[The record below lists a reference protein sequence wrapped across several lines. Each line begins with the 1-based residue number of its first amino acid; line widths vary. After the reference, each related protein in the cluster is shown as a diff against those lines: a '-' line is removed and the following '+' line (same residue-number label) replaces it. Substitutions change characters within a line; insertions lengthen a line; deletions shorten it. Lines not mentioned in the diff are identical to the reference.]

1 MAILNMNDNG
11 KRYSLYTFGDTSGR
25 IHSIKASVACV
36 MSTDSYIADYR
47 IDKEAVASGVTDF
60 ESVLPDG
67 DYAKAVAHLF
77 ERRPIAD
84 ENGPWHHLFDLF
96 NRYLGKNKWLA
107 FDLEE
112 AVRTARHRK
121 DDSGLLGRYFK
132 VSLDLENDAGEVE
145 RIDVAT
151 VMFS

>member
-1 MAILNMNDNG
+1 MAILNMNDG
-11 KRYSLYTFGDTSGR
+11 SDSLYTFGDKSGR
-25 IHSIKASVACV
+25 VRSIKASVAFLV
-36 MSTDSYIADYR
+36 STDDYIADHR
-47 IDKEAVASGVTDF
+47 IDLEAVEAGVTNF
-60 ESVLPDG
+60 EEVLPDG
-67 DYAKAVAHLF
+67 DFAKIVTHMF
-77 ERRPIAD
+77 ERQRAAS
-84 ENGPWHHLFDLF
+84 ENGPWHPLFDMLS
-96 NRYLGKNKWLA
+96 RYLGKNKWLA

-132 VSLDLENDAGEVE
+132 VSLDLENDDGEME